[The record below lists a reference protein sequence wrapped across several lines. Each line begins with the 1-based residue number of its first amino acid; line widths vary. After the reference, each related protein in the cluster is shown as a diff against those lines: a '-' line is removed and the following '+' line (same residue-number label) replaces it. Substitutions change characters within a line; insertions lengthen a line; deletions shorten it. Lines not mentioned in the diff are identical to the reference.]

1 MGHNHLI
8 ITSSPNSEPYNPN
21 PSANNRDRNININ
34 PLLLYTLG
42 VTRGQMS
49 AMVLFAGQV
58 SGKGANVLSR
68 RPSDSLT
75 VFQRH
80 QSVLLAAC
88 ATTPTKRGDRKRWGE
103 GAGWSRGVMD
113 KDCRQTD
120 RQTDRQQV
128 LLELAANANCVR
140 NVSLNRCVAFSNSS
154 TICPTTINYQL
165 IAPLVMH
172 KISTADRI

>member
-113 KDCRQTD
+113 KDCRRTD
-120 RQTDRQQV
+120 RQTDSKCYLSWQRM
-128 LLELAANANCVR
+128 L
-140 NVSLNRCVAFSNSS
+140 
-154 TICPTTINYQL
+154 
-165 IAPLVMH
+165 
-172 KISTADRI
+172 TA